1 MSLAAQAGNDVEI
14 EEIRHDWALGWV
26 RNTRGEIGLDL
37 LRRIHFLAANAVQL
51 AISVMALLPV
61 SVG

>member
-1 MSLAAQAGNDVEI
+1 MTLKI